1 MEQKEQKII
10 IKEIKEK
17 IKKRIIK
24 IIKKKIKMKKKKM
37 IGMVREKKGVE
48 RVEKEIK

>member
-1 MEQKEQKII
+1 MEQKEQKVIKMLI
-10 IKEIKEK
+10 IKEIKKK

-24 IIKKKIKMKKKKM
+24 IIKKKIKMKKMKM

-48 RVEKEIK
+48 K